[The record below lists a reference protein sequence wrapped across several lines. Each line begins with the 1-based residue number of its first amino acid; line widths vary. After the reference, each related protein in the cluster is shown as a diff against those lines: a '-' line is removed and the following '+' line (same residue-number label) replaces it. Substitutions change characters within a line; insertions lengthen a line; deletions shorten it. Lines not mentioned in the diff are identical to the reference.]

1 MACAKFA
8 LEMSEKKIG
17 SAASKTAGS
26 GSEKKKKRFL
36 ANGTF
41 FAHPLD
47 RSLPPVES
55 LEKCRNYVI
64 SP

>member
-26 GSEKKKKRFL
+26 GSEKKNRFL

-47 RSLPPVES
+47 RSLPLVES